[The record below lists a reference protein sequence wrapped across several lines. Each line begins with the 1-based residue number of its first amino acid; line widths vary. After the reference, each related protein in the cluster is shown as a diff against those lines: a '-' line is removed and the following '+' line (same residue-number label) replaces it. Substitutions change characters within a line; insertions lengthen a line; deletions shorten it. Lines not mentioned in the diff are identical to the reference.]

1 MFCFIFGF
9 FFVQLFFFIYGLY
22 RYLPTFVFNCC
33 IQIAFFLIYFFFSFH
48 SFFSSFS
55 RILRF
60 SIFVTFLCSIYFTF
74 LEIVMFQVNFSKIKV
89 LSLTKFWRFFFFQ
102 LFGSWLVRKL
112 QIIFL
117 LLIPF
122 FYITR
127 LHIFFILSVV
137 SFLILHIYSFISLL
151 IFCYFPSIL
160 LFIRPHFLFLLL
172 PFSFLHFLHYSFNSI
187 NLFSFPSPILTIHL
201 NFSYP
206 WNHYSAFFS
215 LRCPS

>member
-60 SIFVTFLCSIYFTF
+60 SIFITFLCSIYFTF

-89 LSLTKFWRFFFFQ
+89 LSLTKFWRFFFFPAFWKLVGPKTTDNLSFAYTILLYYPPSYFFYSVCRFFSHSSY
-102 LFGSWLVRKL
+102 LF
-112 QIIFL
+112 IHFPPYFL
-117 LLIPF
+117 LFSINS
-122 FYITR
+122 
-127 LHIFFILSVV
+127 SVH
-137 SFLILHIYSFISLL
+137 STA
-151 IFCYFPSIL
+151 
-160 LFIRPHFLFLLL
+160 LFIPLVAL
-172 PFSFLHFLHYSFNSI
+172 
-187 NLFSFPSPILTIHL
+187 
-201 NFSYP
+201 
-206 WNHYSAFFS
+206 FFS
-215 LRCPS
+215 TFPPLFFQFN